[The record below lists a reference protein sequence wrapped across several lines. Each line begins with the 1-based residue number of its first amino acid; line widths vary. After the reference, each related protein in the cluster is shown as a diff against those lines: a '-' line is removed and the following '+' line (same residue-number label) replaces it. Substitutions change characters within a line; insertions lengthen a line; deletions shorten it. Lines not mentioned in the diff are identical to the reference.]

1 MKYWNNSALG
11 DVMRD
16 ICEFTQNI
24 QDISAEDII
33 NQSKERNSG
42 LMTAKWEL
50 DDISANDMFIDIYAC
65 RL

>member
-1 MKYWNNSALG
+1 
-11 DVMRD
+11 MRD
-16 ICEFTQNI
+16 ICKFIQNI

-42 LMTAKWEL
+42 LMTAEWER

>member
-1 MKYWNNSALG
+1 
-11 DVMRD
+11 MRD

-42 LMTAKWEL
+42 LMAAKWEL

>member
-1 MKYWNNSALG
+1 
-11 DVMRD
+11 MRD